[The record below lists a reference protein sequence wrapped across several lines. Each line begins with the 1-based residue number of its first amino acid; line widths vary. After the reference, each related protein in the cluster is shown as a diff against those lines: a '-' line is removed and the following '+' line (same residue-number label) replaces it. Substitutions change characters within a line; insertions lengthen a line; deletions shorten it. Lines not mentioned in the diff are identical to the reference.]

1 MSPEPLVVCRGLTKV
16 YVTPTGSLEALHDV
30 DAEFEAGQVTAVV
43 GASGSGKSTLL
54 RAIAGLDRPSRG
66 ELRVAGK
73 ELDGAPGS
81 ALRENRRDVVTYVA
95 QRAAANFVPHLTL
108 AEQSENSHDESLELF
123 RAFGIEHRLHSRP
136 AELSGGEQAR
146 AAFALALARNTPIVV
161 SDEPTAELDHD
172 SAHRLLDAIRTH
184 AAAGTAFILATH
196 DPEVVEAADRV
207 LRLERG
213 RVITGEPPAVKPL
226 RTRKTVETDPVIS
239 VRAAAKTYQVG
250 GESIQALRSAS
261 IELGRGEVGAVLGR
275 SGSGKS
281 TLLTLLGGW
290 QLPDSGEIRYALSSP
305 HPRDL
310 LWNELAIMP
319 QRFGLLPELTVREN
333 VEYPVRLAGSADRS
347 RSEELLD
354 RFGLAEL
361 ADRLPAETSI
371 GQQQRAGLARAL
383 VLSPAVVLADE
394 PTSHQD
400 AGWRDVVWELIH
412 QAAEEGTTLFVATH
426 EERVAGYANRVWAID
441 EGVTRQV

>member
-1 MSPEPLVVCRGLTKV
+1 M
-16 YVTPTGSLEALHDV
+16 
-30 DAEFEAGQVTAVV
+30 
-43 GASGSGKSTLL
+43 
-54 RAIAGLDRPSRG
+54 
-66 ELRVAGK
+66 
-73 ELDGAPGS
+73 
-81 ALRENRRDVVTYVA
+81 TYVA

-108 AEQSENSHDESLELF
+108 AEQSENSDDESLELF
-123 RAFGIEHRLHSRP
+123 RAFGIEHRLGSLP

-161 SDEPTAELDHD
+161 SDEPTAELDRD
-172 SAHRLLDAIRTH
+172 SAHRLLEAIRTH

-196 DPEVVEAADRV
+196 DPDVVEAADRV

-226 RTRKTVETDPVIS
+226 RTRRAVETEPVIS
-239 VRAAAKTYQVG
+239 VRDAAKTYRVG
-250 GESIQALRSAS
+250 GETIQALRSAS

-290 QLPDSGEIRYALSSP
+290 QRPDSGEIRYALSSP
-305 HPRDL
+305 DPQDL
-310 LWNELAIMP
+310 LWGELAIMP

-333 VEYPVRLAGSADRS
+333 VEYPVRLAGSSDRS
-347 RSEELLD
+347 RSEELLE

-412 QAAEEGTTLFVATH
+412 QAAEEGTTCFVATH

>member
-1 MSPEPLVVCRGLTKV
+1 MLPEPLVICRGLTKV

-123 RAFGIEHRLHSRP
+123 RAFGIEHRLHSHP

-275 SGSGKS
+275 SGSG
-281 TLLTLLGGW
+281 
-290 QLPDSGEIRYALSSP
+290 
-305 HPRDL
+305 
-310 LWNELAIMP
+310 
-319 QRFGLLPELTVREN
+319 
-333 VEYPVRLAGSADRS
+333 S
-347 RSEELLD
+347 R
-354 RFGLAEL
+354 RC
-361 ADRLPAETSI
+361 
-371 GQQQRAGLARAL
+371 
-383 VLSPAVVLADE
+383 
-394 PTSHQD
+394 
-400 AGWRDVVWELIH
+400 
-412 QAAEEGTTLFVATH
+412 
-426 EERVAGYANRVWAID
+426 
-441 EGVTRQV
+441 